1 VRHLLFAESPECVEV
16 QMAET
21 LMPFPRLIILAR
33 RKTERLCSLKMQNI
47 QPFLPSVYLGKQ
59 TAALVPNAKHTIVNL
74 NLGPSFIKLSRLR
87 IEFFSAGMK

>member
-1 VRHLLFAESPECVEV
+1 
-16 QMAET
+16 
-21 LMPFPRLIILAR
+21 
-33 RKTERLCSLKMQNI
+33 
-47 QPFLPSVYLGKQ
+47 VYLGKQ